1 MNKIIRP
8 GDVLKKYGETYKI
21 PNITKLASCFEIKT
35 YLSDLLKQDNFYK
48 IDKKCQEEFVRGLYI
63 QYLLDNG
70 SISKRIVIEDSQTE
84 SLKRFTIAYL
94 LSRYLLGKIDNNF
107 DFVIDNNYDKE
118 SLMFARDLLIPDFL
132 YKNQKGN
139 KDINYIQE
147 YYNVPDFIA
156 ASKIKK
162 FGGIK

>member
-1 MNKIIRP
+1 M
-8 GDVLKKYGETYKI
+8 
-21 PNITKLASCFEIKT
+21 
-35 YLSDLLKQDNFYK
+35 
-48 IDKKCQEEFVRGLYI
+48 
-63 QYLLDNG
+63 
-70 SISKRIVIEDSQTE
+70 
-84 SLKRFTIAYL
+84 

-107 DFVIDNNYDKE
+107 DFAIDNNYDKE